1 MDMKRCMLI
10 CFFISMLVDKAK
22 ERNSYK
28 MEVVIRKGGRIVIKT
43 VNMKRK

>member
-1 MDMKRCMLI
+1 
-10 CFFISMLVDKAK
+10 MLVDKAK

-28 MEVVIRKGGRIVIKT
+28 MGVVIRKGGRIVIKK